1 MSAANDHVES
11 LLDDYLHQLLDP
23 QEAVRVAQH
32 CDDCR
37 TCRAARDAALHRLAT
52 LRALPAPPLPET
64 LVQGVV
70 QAVQAIERRRRQRRR
85 RVLTV
90 VGGGLAAAAVL
101 LGCLQWYYQSLAP
114 TPYDLV
120 VLGQKN
126 LLAATPAALRVRLID
141 RTTGVALKGIPVT
154 IELLGDSAGRVQLA
168 SFETDAEGTG
178 RPRFQLPEW
187 RDGDYRLRVTAATP
201 GSPEVYEESVRLR
214 RSWKVMLS
222 SDKPVYQP
230 GQTIHFRALT
240 LRQPDLHPVAGQAA
254 TFTVTDPKGNTIF
267 KHRPPTSKYGIASGD
282 CELASEIP
290 EGAYVVACTV
300 GDTSS
305 RLAVEVKRYVLPKFK
320 LDVRADKPY
329 YAPGET
335 ARLTVQ
341 ADYYFGKPVA
351 GATVEVATETP
362 GASQGKALQ
371 KLRTDAKGNA
381 SATFA
386 LPAGV
391 DGDLRV
397 TFHVTAVDTA
407 GQTQSHDLTRL
418 VTSRPLRIEVLPECG
433 TLIQNLP
440 NRVYLLTTY
449 ADGSPARTKV
459 TVGGIPGAL
468 ETDEQGMA
476 SFEFM
481 PPEPSGVWTL
491 DATDG
496 QGAIDRRGERY
507 DCVPTPLNFIVRTDR
522 AVYDGG
528 STLRLTAFGRGNEP
542 LFVDVLKDGQTVLT
556 EVVPMKGERGEL
568 ALDLPPE
575 CFGTLRLSA
584 YRLTAD
590 GAIRRQS
597 RVVYVRPAEQ
607 LTVRA
612 AFDKGEY
619 RPGGRA
625 RLDLRLTDSR
635 GNPAAGAVSL
645 AAVDEAVFGVL
656 EQAPGTERS
665 FYTLDRELLGPVYQ
679 RRPWQPEARAPQKRE
694 RLEQAIFAA
703 TSLADWNGTPQARTE
718 SRGMAAAG
726 ARPATLPRP
735 ESTYII
741 KAQTVDQ
748 RRKDALGSISGA
760 WTLLIAAVVVFGGVT
775 LTRNPRQTFG
785 AVCLALCILGCGA
798 RERIGFEPSVD
809 AVVVAEEAKNE
820 EAVPLRV
827 RELFPETLLWR
838 PELVTDDDGRA
849 SLDIDLADSITTWR
863 LTASAVSADGRL
875 GTTQTPLKVFQPF
888 FVDVNLPVALTRGDE
903 VSVPVVVSSYLDK
916 PQTVRLALDDAP
928 WCERIGGAE
937 QVVELAPGEVK
948 SVSYRVRAK
957 VAGSHTLQVSARGD
971 AVADAVKRS
980 VEVVPDGKRIE
991 QVVNGA
997 LAAPARL
1004 DLAVP
1009 ADTVPGS
1016 VRAVLKL
1023 YPSKFSQL
1031 VEGLDGIFQ
1040 MPHGCF
1046 EQTSSTTYPNILALD
1061 YLRRTR
1067 QSRPQ
1072 TEAKAQHYLRL
1083 GYQRLLSFEVAGGG
1097 FDWFGRAPANRT
1109 LTAYGLMEFED
1120 MARVHDVD
1128 SRLIDRTRRWL
1139 LNQRQQDGSW
1149 LPDGHTPDVFVGGG
1163 AVGGGFR
1170 GAPDA
1175 RPALATT
1182 AYVAR
1187 AVFGNGHN
1195 EGRELTRK
1203 YLLAQNPATIDDPYT
1218 LALVADALLAMD
1230 VQGPA
1235 APYLERLD
1243 AMKLVSAD
1251 GRQVW
1256 WEQGPGW
1263 HTTFYGGGQGGSV
1276 ETTALATLAFLHAR
1290 SHEAPTR
1297 AALAWLVARRGP
1309 WGTWP
1314 STQATVLSL
1323 QALLAGADADA
1334 AGHERRIEVRLGANF
1349 RHEVVIP
1356 ADQAEV
1362 MQQIDLTP
1370 HLGRGADRLSL
1381 AQTAGT
1387 AAGYQ
1392 VALRYNVPGPAAGPA
1407 DTPLTISVA
1416 YDRTELAVGESVTA
1430 TATAVLRGSKAP
1442 AAMVMLELPVPA
1454 GFAASAE
1461 DFAELVNVGKVA
1473 KFQVRPRDVLV
1484 YLRDLAPD
1492 QPLSL
1497 NYRLAAKT
1505 AAKVTAA
1512 APRVY
1517 EYYDPDRQGRGV
1529 EVSFTVR

>member
-1 MSAANDHVES
+1 
-11 LLDDYLHQLLDP
+11 
-23 QEAVRVAQH
+23 
-32 CDDCR
+32 
-37 TCRAARDAALHRLAT
+37 
-52 LRALPAPPLPET
+52 LPES

-70 QAVQAIERRRRQRRR
+70 QGVEAIERRRRQRRR

-90 VGGGLAAAAVL
+90 VGGGLTAAAVL

-126 LLAATPAALRVRLID
+126 LLAATTAALRVRLVD

-187 RDGDYRLRVTAATP
+187 RDGDYRLRVTAVTP

-240 LRQPDLHPVAGQAA
+240 LREADLHPVAGQTA

-362 GASQGKALQ
+362 SASQGKALQ

-407 GQTQSHDLTRL
+407 GQTQLHDLTRL

-433 TLIQNLP
+433 TLVQNLS

-449 ADGSPARTKV
+449 ADGSPARTKL
-459 TVGGIPGAL
+459 TVSGISGAL

-476 SFEFM
+476 AFEFM

-496 QGAIDRRGERY
+496 RGAVAHRQERY

-584 YRLTAD
+584 YRLTAN

-607 LTVRA
+607 LTVKA

-645 AAVDEAVFGVL
+645 AAVDDAVFGVL

-665 FYTLDRELLGPVYQ
+665 FYTLDSELLGPVYQ
-679 RRPWQPEARAPQKRE
+679 RRPWEPETRSPQKRE

-703 TSLADWNGTPQARTE
+703 TSLADWNRTPETRLEA
-718 SRGMAAAG
+718 RGMAAAG

-735 ESTYII
+735 GSTYIV
-741 KAQTVDQ
+741 KAQTVEQ
-748 RRKDALGSISGA
+748 RQKNALRSIAGA
-760 WTLLIAAVVVFGGVT
+760 WTLLIAGVVVFGGVVVAHYG
-775 LTRNPRQTFG
+775 RRAVA
-785 AVCLALCILGCGA
+785 AVCLALGILGCGA
-798 RERIGFEPSVD
+798 RDRTGFEPAVD
-809 AVVVAEEAKNE
+809 VVNVAGEAKNE

-838 PELVTDDDGRA
+838 PELVTDNDGRA
-849 SLDIDLADSITTWR
+849 SLDVDLADSITTWR

-875 GTTQTPLKVFQPF
+875 GATRAPLKVFQPF

-957 VAGSHTLQVSARGD
+957 VAGSHTLQVSARGT

-997 LAAPARL
+997 LAAPASL
-1004 DLAVP
+1004 DLSVP
-1009 ADTVPGS
+1009 ADAVPGS

-1031 VEGLDGIFQ
+1031 VEGMDGIFR

-1072 TEAKAQHYLRL
+1072 TEAMAQHYLRL

-1149 LPDGHTPDVFVGGG
+1149 LPDGHTPEVFQGGG
-1163 AVGGGFR
+1163 VGIRG
-1170 GAPDA
+1170 GAPDT

-1195 EGRELTRK
+1195 EGRELTRN
-1203 YLLAQNPATIDDPYT
+1203 YLLAQSPATIDDPYT

-1235 APYLERLD
+1235 APYLERLE
-1243 AMKLVSAD
+1243 AMKRPSAD
-1251 GRQVW
+1251 GRQAW
-1256 WEQGPGW
+1256 WEQSPGW

-1276 ETTALATLAFLHAR
+1276 ETTALATLAFLHGR
-1290 SHEAPTR
+1290 SHDATAR
-1297 AALAWLVARRGP
+1297 AALAWLVARRGAS
-1309 WGTWP
+1309 GTWP

-1323 QALLAGADADA
+1323 QALLAGTDADADVR
-1334 AGHERRIEVRLGANF
+1334 ERRIEVRLGPNF

-1387 AAGYQ
+1387 ASGYQ

-1407 DTPLTISVA
+1407 DTPLTIGVA

-1430 TATAVLRGSKAP
+1430 TATAVHRGSKAP

-1461 DFAELVNVGKVA
+1461 DFAELVKAGKVA
-1473 KFQVRPRDVLV
+1473 KFQVRTRDVLV

-1497 NYRLAAKT
+1497 NYRITAKT
-1505 AAKVTAA
+1505 PAKVTTA

-1517 EYYDPDRQGRGV
+1517 EYYDPDRQGRGA